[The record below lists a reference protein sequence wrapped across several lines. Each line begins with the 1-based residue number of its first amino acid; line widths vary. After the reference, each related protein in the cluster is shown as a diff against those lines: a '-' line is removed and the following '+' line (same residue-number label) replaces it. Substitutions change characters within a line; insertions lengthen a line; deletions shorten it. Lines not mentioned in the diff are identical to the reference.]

1 MAVLRALESC
11 LHGQVHRRYTLYG
24 QNVENQSGD
33 SSPEKT
39 RGARARSEHGFYGEG
54 SQPNSLATFKLVT
67 NGSGKVWPVDEN
79 GKPLVIYTD
88 NSSIRTQQGFQRIRE
103 RFKLLD
109 STRKIL
115 KGERTQHCFFNR
127 VDKNDGVGV
136 MFNKAR
142 KKANYSNIMRC
153 ANAWG
158 CPVCA
163 AIISEHRKCEV
174 KDAMDWWKAQGGS
187 VLLLTLT
194 VPHYS
199 HTDIKQLKKDLKKA
213 YSKFFKG
220 VRASKDMFAKWQI
233 EHYISC
239 FEITHG
245 ENGFHPHYHILLF
258 IPYAVG
264 IGSHIGMEQDMYA
277 VWKDCCTKSGLDE
290 PSQKHGL
297 HLQAG
302 DDASNYVAKWGLEHE
317 MTKGHVKKG
326 KKESRTPFD
335 ILRSYDESGDEK
347 EANLFRLY
355 YFAFK
360 GTRQLNWSKGLKKL
374 SSNGQ
379 EEKTDQEI
387 VDDTDNVAEMLFKL
401 DIEMWNAV
409 RKQGK
414 QGELLIAVTEDQ
426 TLKKPLELIRQC
438 LTNQGLLVNT

>member
-1 MAVLRALESC
+1 MGFESC
-11 LHGQVHRRYTLYG
+11 LYDQVHRSITLYD
-24 QNVENQSGD
+24 QNIQNQSGATA
-33 SSPEKT
+33 E
-39 RGARARSEHGFYGEG
+39 RGVPRTHIAPSDVPTA
-54 SQPNSLATFKLVT
+54 KLVT
-67 NGSGKVWPVDEN
+67 NGSGKVWAVSEN
-79 GKPLVIYTD
+79 GERLVKYTD
-88 NSSIRTQQGFQRIRE
+88 NSAILTQQGFQRLQE
-103 RFKLLD
+103 RFKLLN
-109 STRKIL
+109 SARKIL

-136 MFNKAR
+136 MFNKYR
-142 KKANYSNIMRC
+142 NKANYSNIMRC

-163 AIISEHRKCEV
+163 AIISEHRKTEV
-174 KDAMDWWKAQGGS
+174 KEAMDWWKKQGGE

-220 VRASKDMFAKWQI
+220 VRASKDMFSKWMI

-245 ENGFHPHYHILLF
+245 DNGFHPHYHVLLF
-258 IPYAVG
+258 IPYSIGVG
-264 IGSHIGMEQDMYA
+264 SLSLMQADMFK
-277 VWKDCCTKSGLDE
+277 VWENCCLKAGLGA

-302 DDASNYVAKWGLEHE
+302 NEAGNYVSKWGLEHE

-326 KKESRTPFD
+326 KKDSRTPFD
-335 ILRSYDESGDEK
+335 ILRSFDATGDEK

-360 GTRQLNWSKGLKKL
+360 GQRQLNWSKGLKKL
-374 SSNGQ
+374 VSKS

-401 DIEMWNAV
+401 DIEMWHAIRSQ
-409 RKQGK
+409 RKQA
-414 QGELLIAVTEDQ
+414 ELLIAVVEDQ
-426 TLKKPLELIRQC
+426 TLKKPMELIRQC
-438 LTNQGLLVNT
+438 LVDQGVLGSP

>member
-1 MAVLRALESC
+1 MCTVKYNE
-11 LHGQVHRRYTLYG
+11 VTPLYS
-24 QNVENQSGD
+24 QNHSNQS
-33 SSPEKT
+33 ERLT
-39 RGARARSEHGFYGEG
+39 RNRHPVGSRGCDAIGSE
-54 SQPNSLATFKLVT
+54 A
-67 NGSGKVWPVDEN
+67 
-79 GKPLVIYTD
+79 PLVIYTD
-88 NSSIRTQQGFQRIRE
+88 NSAIRTQQGFQRIRE

-258 IPYAVG
+258 VPYAVG
-264 IGSHIGMEQDMYA
+264 IRSHIGMEQDMYA

-290 PSQKHGL
+290 PSEKHGL

-302 DDASNYVAKWGLEHE
+302 NDAANYVAKWGLEHE